1 MQSPEM
7 HLFPL
12 RIARADEIA
21 SGVWLFDLRD
31 DGERDLPPFS
41 AGSHI
46 SVQVPNGAIRKY
58 SLCNDPAERHR
69 YVIAVKRDAGGRGG
83 SVSLTDGARAGDL
96 LPTSLPENFFPL
108 KPGASS
114 YIFVAGGIGITPIL
128 AMIRSLES
136 AGQTRWKLIYCSRA
150 PETTAFLEELS
161 APEFAGRVRIHH
173 DYGDPARSIDLWP
186 TFEKAGTAHVYCCGP
201 RPLMDGVRDMT
212 GHWNPAN
219 IHFESFVDG
228 SALARPEDRPFTVR
242 LARSGEE
249 IEVPA
254 GTTILEALR
263 GAGHSVPASC
273 ESGTC
278 GSCRTP
284 LLEGEADHRDMVLTE
299 EERQRNIMVCVSRA
313 RGERLVLDL

>member
-1 MQSPEM
+1 MQSPETD
-7 HLFPL
+7 LVPL
-12 RIARADEIA
+12 RITHIDEIA
-21 SGVWLFDLRD
+21 SGVWQFDLRD
-31 DGERDLPPFS
+31 DSGRDLPPFS
-41 AGSHI
+41 PGSHI

-83 SVSLTDGARAGDL
+83 SVSLTDEAGVGDL

-108 KPGASS
+108 KEGAPS

-136 AGQTRWKLIYCSRA
+136 AGHTRWKLFYCSRA
-150 PETTAFLEELS
+150 PETTAFLDELG
-161 APEFAGRVRIHH
+161 APEFAGRVKVHH
-173 DYGDPARSIDLWP
+173 DYGDPAKSLDLWP
-186 TFEKAGTAHVYCCGP
+186 LFEKAGTAHVYCCGP

-228 SALARPEDRPFTVR
+228 SALARPEDQPFTIR

-249 IEVPA
+249 LEVAP
-254 GTTILEALR
+254 GTTMLEALR
-263 GAGHSVPASC
+263 RAGHSVPASC

-278 GSCRTP
+278 GSCRTR

-299 EERQRNIMVCVSRA
+299 DERQQYVMVCVSRA
-313 RGERLVLDL
+313 RCERLVLDL